1 MKLNQFITGCAL
13 AAGLMAFAPQSQ
25 AGIVYDKTLFSPLN
39 ITATFTFDISGKTKR
54 ATGTD
59 KDILKSLNYPSGT
72 VLAYYDGDVYAVNV
86 KDGYADDLTA
96 YGEVYVSLYETS
108 YSATYPKSGGYIYN
122 ESGYLYVDFFSN
134 ADDVY
139 LDDNDAAFTT
149 EGDYTYVW
157 KESAVKNTIY
167 SVSQSMKTSNLT
179 GDAYIYDYGYTTAF
193 SAKASI
199 KGSGKLLG
207 P

>member
-25 AGIVYDKTLFSPLN
+25 AGIVYNNTLFSPLN

-54 ATGTD
+54 ITGTD

-72 VLAYYDGDVYAVNV
+72 VLAFYDGDVYAVNV
-86 KDGYADDLTA
+86 RDGYADDLTYA
-96 YGEVYVSLYETS
+96 GYVYATLYETS
-108 YSATYPKSGGYIYN
+108 YSYTYPKSGGYIYN
-122 ESGYLYVDFFSN
+122 ESGYLYVDFFSS

-139 LDDNDAAFTT
+139 LDNNDAAFTS
-149 EGDYTYVW
+149 EGDYTFVF

-167 SVSQSMKTSNLT
+167 SVSESMKTSNLT
-179 GDAYIYDYGYTTAF
+179 GDAYIYGYGYTTAF

-199 KGSGKLLG
+199 NGGGKLVY
-207 P
+207 

>member
-25 AGIVYDKTLFSPLN
+25 AGIVYNNTLFSPLN

-54 ATGTD
+54 ITGTD

-72 VLAYYDGDVYAVNV
+72 VLAFYDGDVYAVNV
-86 KDGYADDLTA
+86 RDGYADDLTYA
-96 YGEVYVSLYETS
+96 GYVYAELNETS
-108 YSATYPKSGGYIYN
+108 YSYTYPNSGGYIYN
-122 ESGYLYVDFFSN
+122 ESGYLYVDFYSN
-134 ADDVY
+134 DDSTY
-139 LDDNDAAFTT
+139 LDDNDAAFTS
-149 EGDYTYVW
+149 EGDYTFVF

-167 SVSQSMKTSNLT
+167 SVSESMKTSNLT
-179 GDAYIYDYGYTTAF
+179 GDAYIYGYGYTTAF

-199 KGSGKLLG
+199 KGSGKLVD
-207 P
+207 